1 MARKA
6 HGRRGL
12 STWLTN
18 SRTPVFVLD
27 ARRMVLV
34 FNRGCEELTG
44 WTAADVVGQVC
55 DYTTET
61 DRAQVESVTG
71 CLCPPPEVLDG
82 GPRRADVTILHRD
95 GTSAS
100 RCVHFLPLQADD
112 DSRFR
117 ILGVITEVESTP
129 PDTAP
134 GVGNDLH
141 RRLSEAQVRL
151 RQQFDSDAVI
161 ACGPHMQRV
170 LAQVGIA
177 RNSDASVHLTGER
190 GVGKEHIAR
199 LIHYGS
205 ERRLTSF
212 VPLECAALPAFDL
225 KRTVRRLVESA
236 RNEER
241 SEFALRPGAVYLD
254 QVGALPRD
262 VQELLL
268 EACRP
273 DAREPAGLRLFS
285 ADTRTLESLVAE
297 EALLPEMYWLLTSIT
312 IEIPPLRD
320 RGEELPLLA
329 QQLLEALNRDQERQ
343 VSGFAGDVLQAFREY
358 NWPGN
363 VDELRSVVEESRSAS
378 ASATIQSRDLPYWFR
393 AGVDAQALGPSL
405 APKPRPLAPYLAEVE
420 AEQIRWALDQARN
433 NKSLAADLLGLTR
446 ARLYRRMEALGI
458 EDGGAT

>member
-44 WTAADVVGQVC
+44 WSAADVVGQVC
-55 DYTTET
+55 DYATET
-61 DRAQVESVTG
+61 DRAQVESITG

-82 GPRRADVTILHRD
+82 DPRRVDVAILRRD
-95 GTSAS
+95 GTSLQ
-100 RCVHFLPLQADD
+100 RCVHFLPLRADEE
-112 DSRFR
+112 SRFR
-117 ILGVITEVESTP
+117 ILGVITAVESATP
-129 PDTAP
+129 LTAP
-134 GVGNDLH
+134 SVAGNLH
-141 RRLSEAQVRL
+141 LRLSEAQVRL

-170 LAQVGIA
+170 LAQVRIA
-177 RNSDASVHLTGER
+177 RGSDASVHFAGER
-190 GVGKEHIAR
+190 GVGKEHVAR
-199 LIHYGS
+199 MIHYGS
-205 ERRLTSF
+205 ERRLSSF

-225 KRTVRRLVESA
+225 KRTVRRLLESA
-236 RNEER
+236 RDDEP

-254 QVGALPRD
+254 LVGALPRD
-262 VQELLL
+262 VQELLV

-273 DAREPAGLRLFS
+273 DARHPAGLRLFS
-285 ADTRTLESLVAE
+285 ADTSSIESLVAT
-297 EALLPEMYWLLTSIT
+297 EALLPELYCLLTSIT
-312 IEIPPLRD
+312 IDIPPLRERAD
-320 RGEELPLLA
+320 ELPLLA
-329 QQLLEALNRDQERQ
+329 QQLLETLNRDQERQ
-343 VSGFAGDVLQAFREY
+343 VSGFAADVLLAFREY
-358 NWPGN
+358 RWPGN
-363 VDELRSVVEESRSAS
+363 VDELRSVVEEARSA
-378 ASATIQSRDLPYWFR
+378 ATSATIQSRDLPFWFR
-393 AGVDAQALGPSL
+393 AGVDAQTLGPSL
-405 APKPRPLAPYLAEVE
+405 APQPRPLAPYLAEVE

-458 EDGGAT
+458 EDGGTT